1 MPFIVLCAVA
11 HQGICQHRAGQ
22 ASVRAVETLGD
33 DLVLLSIGP
42 NGAIGTA
49 EKLRF
54 GLSGAELVRLAA
66 LGRVDIQRGRII
78 ILDQTPTRDVLLDE
92 ALTSMAGSRR
102 PPKAKAWVAHRR
114 GDLTQRYLET
124 LASAGTVRA
133 GQRMA
138 LGIFLKAS
146 WTVLDTG
153 RLAAARARLDAIA
166 YGSDGV
172 TIEQAALAGLA
183 SAIEVPSLV
192 YPGFA
197 GRAARKRVAAAGKSG
212 GPATHA
218 TKTAANAAG
227 ASDAA
232 LGAATQAAVSAA
244 TQAAVQAS
252 VSAATQAAVSAATAA
267 TAASA
272 GGHGHAG
279 HGGGGGGHH

>member
-1 MPFIVLCAVA
+1 
-11 HQGICQHRAGQ
+11 
-22 ASVRAVETLGD
+22 VETLGD
-33 DLVLLSIGP
+33 DLVLLSIRSD
-42 NGAIGTA
+42 GAIGTA

-78 ILDQTPTRDVLLDE
+78 ILGQAPTGDVLLDE

-102 PPKAKAWVAHRR
+102 PPKAKAWVARRR
-114 GDLTQRYLET
+114 GDLTRRYLEA

-133 GQRMA
+133 GQRLA
-138 LGIFLKAS
+138 LGFIPKAG
-146 WTVLDTG
+146 WTVLDAG

-172 TIEQAALAGLA
+172 DVEQAALAGLA

-218 TKTAANAAG
+218 TKAAAGAAG

-272 GGHGHAG
+272 GGHGG
-279 HGGGGGGHH
+279 HGGGGHHH